1 MGLDVDRHV
10 GCDVRHGRL
19 GIEGVA
25 MKTGDIKRIGRRN
38 YCVLCITDY
47 EVTLQSLDEQ
57 KLIITIPRAKI
68 LGLKSGQ

>member
-1 MGLDVDRHV
+1 MGVYVGLHV
-10 GCDVRHGRL
+10 GSAISHGYC
-19 GIEGVA
+19 ICEGDA
-25 MKTGDIKRIGRRN
+25 MRTGDIKRIGRRN
-38 YCVLCITDY
+38 YCVLCVTDY